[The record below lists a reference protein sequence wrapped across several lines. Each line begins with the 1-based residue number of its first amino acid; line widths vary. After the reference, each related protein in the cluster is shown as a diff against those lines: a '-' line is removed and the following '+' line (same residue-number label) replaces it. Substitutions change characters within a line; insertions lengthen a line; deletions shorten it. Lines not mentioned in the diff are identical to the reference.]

1 MKARRSRGFTLI
13 EVLVAIVLSAIAMAA
28 ILPMLDQVFLR
39 SHEPRTQLDEGI
51 ALQTAMENLV
61 VWHTNGLESLR
72 LHIGAEGGSYLGVYP
87 VQDNHYVE
95 FSGGTEAAAG
105 TATNLLKVTLR
116 NSLGEASTRLFTKS
130 IRAAP

>member
-1 MKARRSRGFTLI
+1 MTARRSRGFTLI

-61 VWHTNGLESLR
+61 VWHTNDLESLR
-72 LHIGAEGGSYLGVYP
+72 LHVGAEGGSYLGAYP

-95 FSGGTEAAAG
+95 FSGGAEAAAG
-105 TATNLLKVTLR
+105 AATNLLKITLR

-130 IRAAP
+130 IKAAP